1 MTTGR
6 IDDIGR
12 FSTAIAAASANT
24 PRQRTRN
31 PSHLDVACLT
41 SDLGQNFPQRLLRFG
56 VFFGQAD
63 ADARPLI
70 ERRKAASDIDPA
82 LTKRHGYHFL
92 WTTRIEEDEVGRGV
106 AVRKL
111 QLLEYRCPSC
121 PLTRHNSAAAIDQ
134 LLILQRRCCRDQ
146 RQATDA
152 LGRAIALLAQRV
164 SYRRRRQQVTE
175 RQTRQV
181 MNFRKDL

>member
-134 LLILQRRCCRDQ
+134 RLRSCSTAAAATSDRRPMPLAVPSRCLRS
-146 RQATDA
+146 ASV
-152 LGRAIALLAQRV
+152 IAGGASR
-164 SYRRRRQQVTE
+164 
-175 RQTRQV
+175 
-181 MNFRKDL
+181 